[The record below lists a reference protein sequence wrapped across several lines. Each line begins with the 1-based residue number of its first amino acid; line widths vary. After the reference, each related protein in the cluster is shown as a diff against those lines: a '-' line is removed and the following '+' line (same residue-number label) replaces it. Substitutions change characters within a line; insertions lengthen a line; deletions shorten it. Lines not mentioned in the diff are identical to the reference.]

1 MADWLVMAEPVYTR
15 SMTLLSENRAVAA
28 VCQRLSQEDYVCVD
42 TEFARS
48 QTYFAQLC
56 LVQFAGSREAV
67 AIDALQPGLDLA
79 PVLELM
85 ANPSVLKVF
94 HACRQDL
101 EIFYHLADAVPAPI
115 FDTQIGAMVCGY
127 GDAVSYDNLVRA
139 LTGITIDKATRF
151 TNWSNRP
158 LTEAQVSYALSD
170 VIHLRPVYESLV
182 AQIAANGRASWLTEE
197 FAVVQNPATYAVDP
211 QNAWRKLKVRNGK
224 RRFLALLREL
234 AAYRESEAQH
244 RDKPRNW
251 VLRDEIMLELAA
263 RAPRSRHD
271 LAKVRHMSPS
281 LVAGNIGS
289 TLLEV
294 VARGLALP
302 ESEWPEISNGET
314 GMPPPRPLVDL
325 LRVLLKHKADE
336 HEVAQKLIAS
346 ASDIEAIARDSD
358 APVAALRGWRREVFG
373 ADALALKN
381 GELALTCNAGRVR
394 LLTQ

>member
-56 LVQFAGSREAV
+56 LVQLAGSREAV

-79 PVLELM
+79 PVLALM

-101 EIFYHLADAVPAPI
+101 EIFYHLTEAVPAPI
-115 FDTQIGAMVCGY
+115 FDTQIGAMVCGH

-197 FAVVQNPATYAVDP
+197 FAVVQDPATYAVDP

-281 LVAGNIGS
+281 LVAGNTGS